1 MERKTYEVVMEGG
14 KLFYKQTGELLDT
27 TAESKDKWIFV
38 LSTTKNLYVGKKKK
52 GTFQHSSF
60 LAGGAASAAGRLV
73 VENGTL
79 KVYIHESFL
88 DSHLFTCSSLEIV
101 LFPNFYLLFFMIL
114 QAIWPHSGHYRPTEE
129 NFQDFLS
136 FLRENS
142 VDITDVKVKQQEEK
156 KNQRFSVCLVHIFEN
171 TENTI
176 LVFLL

>member
-1 MERKTYEVVMEGG
+1 MSLISSPLTSTIRLDFLFDENVFCFLTVDFVFFSLQMERKTYEVVMEGG

-88 DSHLFTCSSLEIV
+88 DSHLFTCSSLEID
-101 LFPNFYLLFFMIL
+101 LFPNFYLFFL
-114 QAIWPHSGHYRPTEE
+114 
-129 NFQDFLS
+129 
-136 FLRENS
+136 
-142 VDITDVKVKQQEEK
+142 
-156 KNQRFSVCLVHIFEN
+156 
-171 TENTI
+171 
-176 LVFLL
+176 